1 MPEQFV
7 IAQILNVLLSLNACR
22 EQRGRWETR
31 RGREAR
37 EDPRML
43 QTPATTVSAI
53 QPYNYNLRLSEN
65 AHYHP
70 NKTWKK
76 HIWCPCSDPN
86 KPLKCFT
93 ATCDFLL
100 IWHKSKP
107 KLAFKHIFS
116 TKCKRGLSNS
126 NYLRATSQTVFST
139 RVWFLTVIALSVI
152 LKLFFFSSGCKQAL
166 VSSSVGKD
174 STYFKTLDD
183 HVTQPVLF
191 IPEMHFSTM
200 QRCGLVRLYFTH
212 TYTNTLFPIS

>member
-1 MPEQFV
+1 MFYCPWML
-7 IAQILNVLLSLNACR
+7 AGSR
-22 EQRGRWETR
+22 EEDER
-31 RGREAR
+31 RGEEEKQEETQECCR
-37 EDPRML
+37 L
-43 QTPATTVSAI
+43 QQQQWVPFSHIITAWDCQRTPITTLTK
-53 QPYNYNLRLSEN
+53 YE
-65 AHYHP
+65 
-70 NKTWKK
+70 KK

-126 NYLRATSQTVFST
+126 NYLRATSQTVFFT
-139 RVWFLTVIALSVI
+139 RVWVLTVIALSAI

-212 TYTNTLFPIS
+212 TYTHALFPIS